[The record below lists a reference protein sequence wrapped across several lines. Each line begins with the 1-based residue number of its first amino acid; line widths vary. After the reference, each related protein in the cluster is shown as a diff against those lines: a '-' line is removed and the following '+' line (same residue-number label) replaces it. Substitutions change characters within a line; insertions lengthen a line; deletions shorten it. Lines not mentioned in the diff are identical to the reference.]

1 VPENPASAAT
11 PRLGW
16 KRIDRVGGAA
26 LFVLAVVI
34 VLEARALPFG
44 SLARPG
50 PGFWPVVLA
59 VCLGFAGLVVAARGG
74 GSPTLSMARWGD
86 APHAAAILAA
96 AAFAAFA
103 LERIGYRLT
112 ILLLLLAYLGILERR
127 RLWVTVAVAVGVS
140 LGTFHLFSDLL
151 KVQLPRGPWGV

>member
-1 VPENPASAAT
+1 
-11 PRLGW
+11 
-16 KRIDRVGGAA
+16 
-26 LFVLAVVI
+26 
-34 VLEARALPFG
+34 
-44 SLARPG
+44 
-50 PGFWPVVLA
+50 
-59 VCLGFAGLVVAARGG
+59 VVAARGG
-74 GSPTLSMARWGD
+74 GSPPLSMARWGD

-96 AAFAAFA
+96 AALAAIA